1 MSMAETIRDELVKV
15 FTEPQADVLT
25 SCVIKAHDTLATR
38 SDMHELRVAMKELA
52 DQQKET
58 SAEIRESARQHKET
72 CAELRKLAGTV
83 SELSVQQKETSAE
96 VRDLARQQKET
107 NAELK
112 QLVGTVSDLALQQ
125 KETSAEL
132 KQLAG
137 TVSDLAVQQKETSAE
152 LKQLVGTVS
161 DLAVQQKETSAELKQ
176 LAGTVSD
183 LAVQQKETSAELK
196 QLASTV
202 SDLAVQQNETRAEVR
217 DLTGTVRT
225 LSMRTDTTAGWALE
239 WLVGKHLPAYVGR
252 RIRRCRVVGAMDVV
266 ESLEDEQAGAGLS
279 VDDIDEL
286 RRADLIATGTIDG
299 RPLYLVG
306 EVSFTADND
315 DVLRAARRAA
325 VMRKAGQEAQAFV
338 ACDAIDPIP
347 AEMARREGVW
357 VIRKGRLLEPAA

>member
-112 QLVGTVSDLALQQ
+112 QLVGTVSDLA
-125 KETSAEL
+125 
-132 KQLAG
+132 
-137 TVSDLAVQQKETSAE
+137 
-152 LKQLVGTVS
+152 
-161 DLAVQQKETSAELKQ
+161 VQQKETSAELKQ

-202 SDLAVQQNETRAEVR
+202 SELAVQQKGTSAEVR

-286 RRADLIATGTIDG
+286 RRANLIATGTIDG

>member
-58 SAEIRESARQHKET
+58 SAEVRELAKQQKET
-72 CAELRKLAGTV
+72 SAEVRDLARLQKETSAELKQLAGSV
-83 SELSVQQKETSAE
+83 SDLAVQQKETSAE

-107 NAELK
+107 
-112 QLVGTVSDLALQQ
+112 
-125 KETSAEL
+125 
-132 KQLAG
+132 
-137 TVSDLAVQQKETSAE
+137 
-152 LKQLVGTVS
+152 
-161 DLAVQQKETSAELKQ
+161 
-176 LAGTVSD
+176 
-183 LAVQQKETSAELK
+183 SAELK

-202 SDLAVQQNETRAEVR
+202 SELAVQQKGTSAEVR

-266 ESLEDEQAGAGLS
+266 ESLEDEQAGPGLS

-286 RRADLIATGTIDG
+286 RRANLIATGTIDG

>member
-1 MSMAETIRDELVKV
+1 MSMAETIRDELKG
-15 FTEPQADVLT
+15 
-25 SCVIKAHDTLATR
+25 
-38 SDMHELRVAMKELA
+38 LA
-52 DQQKET
+52 D
-58 SAEIRESARQHKET
+58 
-72 CAELRKLAGTV
+72 
-83 SELSVQQKETSAE
+83 
-96 VRDLARQQKET
+96 
-107 NAELK
+107 
-112 QLVGTVSDLALQQ
+112 
-125 KETSAEL
+125 
-132 KQLAG
+132 
-137 TVSDLAVQQKETSAE
+137 TVSDLAVQQKETRAE
-152 LKQLVGTVS
+152 LKQL
-161 DLAVQQKETSAELKQ
+161 TSA
-176 LAGTVSD
+176 VS
-183 LAVQQKETSAELK
+183 E
-196 QLASTV
+196 
-202 SDLAVQQNETRAEVR
+202 LAVQQNETRAEVR
-217 DLTGTVRT
+217 ELSGAVQT
-225 LSMRTDTTAGWALE
+225 LSVRTDTIAGWALE

>member
-1 MSMAETIRDELVKV
+1 MSVAETIRDELVKV
-15 FTEPQADVLT
+15 FTESQANVLT

-38 SDMHELRVAMKELA
+38 SDMHELRVAMKELV
-52 DQQKET
+52 E
-58 SAEIRESARQHKET
+58 
-72 CAELRKLAGTV
+72 
-83 SELSVQQKETSAE
+83 
-96 VRDLARQQKET
+96 
-107 NAELK
+107 
-112 QLVGTVSDLALQQ
+112 QQ

-132 KQLAG
+132 KQLA
-137 TVSDLAVQQKETSAE
+137 
-152 LKQLVGTVS
+152 GTVS

-183 LAVQQKETSAELK
+183 LAVQQKET
-196 QLASTV
+196 
-202 SDLAVQQNETRAEVR
+202 RAEVR
-217 DLTGTVRT
+217 ELTGTVRT
-225 LSMRTDTTAGWALE
+225 LNMRTNTTAGWALE

-266 ESLEDEQAGAGLS
+266 ESLEDEQAGARLS
-279 VDDIDEL
+279 VDDIDDL
-286 RRADLIATGTIDG
+286 RRADLIASGTIDG

-325 VMRKAGQEAQAFV
+325 VMRRAGQEAQAFV
-338 ACDAIDPIP
+338 ACEAIDPIP